1 MKRAIQGGES
11 GAVSDMSIVDT
22 FTKLIFGEDTAYSN
36 QELLI
41 IQALRSVD
49 GNVALDSHR
58 EMGIYLR
65 ALGVREMISL
75 VGQVQMQLASGSKVG
90 SSVTAAKA
98 GRTDESARSLQS
110 H

>member
-22 FTKLIFGEDTAYSN
+22 FTKLIFGEDTAYSD

-58 EMGIYLR
+58 EMGVYLR

-75 VGQVQMQLASGSKVG
+75 VGQVQIQLASGSQ
-90 SSVTAAKA
+90 TATPLASQPSA
-98 GRTDESARSLQS
+98 ASGRS
-110 H
+110 HPTA

>member
-58 EMGIYLR
+58 EMGVYLR

-75 VGQVQMQLASGSKVG
+75 VGQVQMQLSSGKRALTPPASQSSAASG
-90 SSVTAAKA
+90 
-98 GRTDESARSLQS
+98 RS
-110 H
+110 HPRA